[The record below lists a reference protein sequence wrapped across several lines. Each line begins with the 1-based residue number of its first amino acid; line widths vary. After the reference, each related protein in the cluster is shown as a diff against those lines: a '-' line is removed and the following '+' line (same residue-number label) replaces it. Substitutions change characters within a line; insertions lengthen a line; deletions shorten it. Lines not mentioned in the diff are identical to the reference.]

1 MVLPPKLRSFIMTF
15 SITSFADVLV
25 LARTFGKAGLE
36 HAVSNGHMHPEYCRI
51 IGSCKRWAVSRNIEI
66 ENFNDGNNEY
76 TVDAVFESVD
86 LGGIYNTNL
95 NDVRIVRTG
104 FGAYDVSIREAM
116 DKGYISK
123 DQLAYIMQQTKERN
137 EARTIL
143 GL

>member
-1 MVLPPKLRSFIMTF
+1 MTF
-15 SITSFADVLV
+15 SITSYADVLV

-36 HAVSNGHMHPEYCRI
+36 YAVSNGHMHPEYCRI
-51 IGSCKRWAVSRNIEI
+51 IGSCKRWATNSTIEL

-76 TVDAVFESVD
+76 SVDAVFDAVD

-116 DKGYISK
+116 DTGYISK
-123 DQLAYIMQQTKERN
+123 DLLAYIMQQTKERN
-137 EARTIL
+137 EARSIL

>member
-1 MVLPPKLRSFIMTF
+1 MFTINSY
-15 SITSFADVLV
+15 ADVLV
-25 LARTFGKAGLE
+25 LAKTFGNAALDY
-36 HAVSNGHMHPEYCRI
+36 ALQNGTIQPEQCRL
-51 IGSCKRWAVSRNIEI
+51 IGSCKRWAVSNTIAL

-76 TVDAVFESVD
+76 SVDAVFEAVD

-104 FGAYDVSIREAM
+104 FGAYDLSIREAM
-116 DKGYISK
+116 DTGYISK
-123 DQLAYIMQQTKERN
+123 DVLAHIMQLCVERN

>member
-25 LARTFGKAGLE
+25 LARTFGKDALE
-36 HAVSNGHMHPEYCRI
+36 YAVSNGTIQPEQCRI
-51 IGSCKRWAVSRNIEI
+51 IGNCKRWAVSNTIAL

-76 TVDAVFESVD
+76 SVDVVFEAVD

-116 DKGYISK
+116 NTGYISK
-123 DQLAYIMQQTKERN
+123 DLLAHIMQLWTERN

>member
-1 MVLPPKLRSFIMTF
+1 MVLPPNLRSTTMTF
-15 SITSFADVLV
+15 SITSYADVLV
-25 LARTFGKAGLE
+25 LARTFGKAGME
-36 HAVSNGHMHPEYCRI
+36 YAVNNGHMHPEYCRI
-51 IGSCKRWAVSRNIEI
+51 IGSCKRWATNNTIEL

-76 TVDAVFESVD
+76 TVDAVFEAVD

-116 DKGYISK
+116 DTGYISK
-123 DQLAYIMQQTKERN
+123 DLLAYIMQQTKERN

>member
-1 MVLPPKLRSFIMTF
+1 MFTINSY
-15 SITSFADVLV
+15 ADVLV
-25 LARTFGKAGLE
+25 LAKTFGNAALAY
-36 HAVSNGHMHPEYCRI
+36 AVSNGTIQPEQCRL
-51 IGSCKRWAVSRNIEI
+51 IGSCKRWASSSTIEL

-76 TVDAVFESVD
+76 TVDAVFEAVD

-116 DKGYISK
+116 DTGYIHK
-123 DQLAYIMQQTKERN
+123 DTLAYIMQQTKERN
-137 EARTIL
+137 EARSIL